1 MAQSSA
7 ADLASKTSVSEK
19 REKLVETLSQ
29 MLEQL
34 GLQDTNTADL
44 IKRLEKVDLAA
55 GDAKDIMVAVG
66 GYLKESAGMAAEQV
80 EALVEQGQTVL
91 ASVLPSLGIV
101 PNASSED
108 TTQTNGD
115 VEANGET
122 TEKKTVVIEDVK
134 AFKASMPLS
143 AGVRPVKDLSEFEEL
158 GAKL

>member
-1 MAQSSA
+1 M
-7 ADLASKTSVSEK
+7 
-19 REKLVETLSQ
+19 ETLSQ

-34 GLQDTNTADL
+34 GLEDTNTADL
-44 IKRLEKVDLAA
+44 TKRLEKVDVAA
-55 GDAKDIMVAVG
+55 GNAKDIMVAVG

-80 EALVEQGQTVL
+80 EALIEQGQTVL

-101 PNASSED
+101 PIVASEE
-108 TTQTNGD
+108 TAQP
-115 VEANGET
+115 NGEVEVNGEST
-122 TEKKTVVIEDVK
+122 TKKTVVIEDVK